1 MTAWF
6 IGAIAAAV
14 CAYLTVKA
22 DLPWEAF
29 AAIPCIIGLILG
41 AARFNAPESVQW
53 LRSKG
58 RNEEAELSRV
68 RLGIELEEI
77 KPEVK
82 AVDQTALF
90 KPRNLKNLTYLS
102 VFWICQAIPVTV
114 LLMFGPVF
122 IGALGTSSF
131 DTDVVQLVLTD
142 SFFLIG
148 SLAAIKI
155 VPQFARRP
163 VTLWTFGIMALSL
176 ALLSPGSVL
185 SDFVVCLLLSVYAL
199 SYGVQ
204 SVLDYVYPAELFP
217 TSVRSTALGILG
229 SISRVGVFVVTL
241 GFPMAFQGLGVQAV
255 LLIGAAICMLGFI
268 VSWIWAPEPSHH

>member
-1 MTAWF
+1 MQVIERKENFSGSRLWVSATGSAFMDGFVLTSQGFIFLLAQSVFQFTALELGLVATAYVLGSFIGSMGFGKIADVYGRAVLFRTVPWFVAVLSIAQFMSFGSLSWFISRFLFGLAIGGDSPIAQAMLSENSPKVLRAKRLVFLMTAWF

-102 VFWICQAIPVTV
+102 VFWI
-114 LLMFGPVF
+114 
-122 IGALGTSSF
+122 
-131 DTDVVQLVLTD
+131 
-142 SFFLIG
+142 
-148 SLAAIKI
+148 
-155 VPQFARRP
+155 
-163 VTLWTFGIMALSL
+163 
-176 ALLSPGSVL
+176 
-185 SDFVVCLLLSVYAL
+185 
-199 SYGVQ
+199 
-204 SVLDYVYPAELFP
+204 
-217 TSVRSTALGILG
+217 
-229 SISRVGVFVVTL
+229 
-241 GFPMAFQGLGVQAV
+241 
-255 LLIGAAICMLGFI
+255 
-268 VSWIWAPEPSHH
+268 